1 MAWAD
6 RGACLRGSGLP
17 GSGPSKAT
25 TRGGLWG
32 WEGCTSYTA
41 PPPPKSLLTL
51 PRLRALK
58 RLENSLTL
66 GGAGGRWP
74 CTSFNQH
81 RLWDSSL
88 APPPGARRLPQGPG
102 APRRAR
108 NHGGSRLN
116 GARDPVRRLRH
127 GRGGAR
133 VRVFA
138 GPGSW
143 RPLVATLSKRPGTGR
158 PCHGASS
165 CGTRNR

>member
-17 GSGPSKAT
+17 GSRPSKAT

-88 APPPGARRLPQGPG
+88 APPPGARRPQAGSE
-102 APRRAR
+102 PRWLSVKRSAR
-108 NHGGSRLN
+108 
-116 GARDPVRRLRH
+116 PVRRLRH

>member
-25 TRGGLWG
+25 TRGGLWV
-32 WEGCTSYTA
+32 CTSYTA

-66 GGAGGRWP
+66 GGAGRTMALTVGQQPRA
-74 CTSFNQH
+74 
-81 RLWDSSL
+81 SSRGQ
-88 APPPGARRLPQGPG
+88 APPPGARRPQAGSE
-102 APRRAR
+102 PRWLSVK
-108 NHGGSRLN
+108 GSA
-116 GARDPVRRLRH
+116 GPVRRLRR